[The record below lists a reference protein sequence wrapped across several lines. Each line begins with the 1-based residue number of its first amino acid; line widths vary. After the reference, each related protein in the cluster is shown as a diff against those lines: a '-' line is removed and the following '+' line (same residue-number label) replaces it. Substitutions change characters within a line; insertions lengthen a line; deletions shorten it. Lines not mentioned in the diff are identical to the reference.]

1 MKKTIAMTLF
11 LMGLGMSVNSIAQTK
26 LDVFNDAPCAVSFT
40 YLEDASGTCPPFTGN
55 SIAAGPGQTQRYG
68 AGGAGNFI
76 YSFTVIGTC
85 GGNVTV
91 LDCNVTTCTCAG
103 TNLSNPV
110 CICGTNYTV
119 DFTPA
124 TATVNASVW
133 IH

>member
-26 LDVFNDAPCAVSFT
+26 LDVFNDAPCSVSFT
-40 YLEDASGTCPPFTGN
+40 YFENTNCLTPSN
-55 SIAAGPGQTQRYG
+55 SIAAGPRQTQRYG
-68 AGGAGNFI
+68 AGGIGNYVFGI
-76 YSFTVIGTC
+76 TVTATGGGSNLTLEDCSTTGCTC
-85 GGNVTV
+85 GS
-91 LDCNVTTCTCAG
+91 
-103 TNLSNPV
+103 TNLSGSV
-110 CICGTNYTV
+110 SICGGTYTV